1 MNKSSNLPKMTTQ
14 KLNHFTAATG
24 VNQEKNTDTTTIN
37 STLTTT
43 HIFNK

>member
-1 MNKSSNLPKMTTQ
+1 MNKSSKLPKRTTQ
-14 KLNHFTAATG
+14 KLNHYTAANG
-24 VNQEKNTDTTTIN
+24 VNQEKNTDTTPIN